1 MRWLVTGGAGFIGS
15 NFVRLLLRERPDATV
30 VNVDLL
36 TYAGN
41 LENLRDV
48 EKDPRYSFV
57 RGDVADPA
65 AWGASVGALP
75 DVVVHFAAE
84 THVDRSIEDAH
95 PFLRTNVIGTQAML
109 QWTRDK
115 GVPRFLQVGTDEVYG
130 SLEPDDPPFTESS
143 PLQPN
148 SPYAASKC
156 SADLL
161 VRAAVHT
168 HGLHAVTTRCSN
180 NYGPWQFPE
189 KFLPLMITNA
199 LHDLA
204 LPVYGDGQQRRD
216 WIHVDDHNRAVVLA
230 AERGTRGAVYN
241 IGGAG
246 GERTN
251 LSVLG
256 QLLDLVG
263 KPRSLIRHVQ
273 DRPGH
278 DRRYA
283 IDSSHA
289 CAALGWEPRVDFAE
303 GLRATVDWYVANRE
317 WWGRVKSGAYRSY
330 YESMYGSRLAASRPA
345 AGPGNP

>member
-15 NFVRLLLRERPDATV
+15 NFVRLLLSERSDAHV

-48 EKDPRYSFV
+48 EKDPRYEFV
-57 RGDVADPA
+57 KGDVADPS
-65 AWGASVGALP
+65 AWTGSIGPLP

-84 THVDRSIEDAH
+84 THVDRSIADAT
-95 PFLRTNVIGTQAML
+95 PFLRTNVIGTQAL
-109 QWTRDK
+109 LTWARLA
-115 GVPRFLQVGTDEVYG
+115 GVPRFVQIGTDEVYG
-130 SLEPDDPPFTESS
+130 TLSETDPAFTEST
-143 PLQPN
+143 PLAPN

-168 HGLHAVTTRCSN
+168 HGQHCITTRCSN
-180 NYGPWQFPE
+180 NYGPYQFPE

-199 LHDLA
+199 LTDQS
-204 LPVYGDGQQRRD
+204 LPVYGDGLQRRD
-216 WIHVDDHNRAVVLA
+216 WIHVDDHNHAVILA
-230 AERGTRGAVYN
+230 AENGTRGAIYN
-241 IGGAG
+241 VGGAG
-246 GERTN
+246 GEQTN
-251 LSVLG
+251 LAVLS

-263 KPRSLIRHVQ
+263 KPRSLIRHVE

-283 IDSSHA
+283 IDSSRTT
-289 CAALGWEPRVDFAE
+289 AALGWSPRIGFTE
-303 GLRATVDWYVANRE
+303 GLRATVDWYLANRE
-317 WWGRVKSGAYRSY
+317 WWQRVKSGAYQSY
-330 YESMYGSRLAASRPA
+330 YDSMYGARLGKSRKAD
-345 AGPGNP
+345 